1 MSAELGNDVGG
12 GAAGPRHPG
21 RLMRAVVM
29 QDGKLR
35 VDELPEP
42 VPGPGEVLVD
52 VLACGICGSD
62 LHCAAHGP
70 AFNAALKGAVGAE
83 LLDLSHPIVFGHEFV
98 GRVVSYGPGTQA
110 RIPVGRRVV
119 SMPML
124 LHAQPVLLGFAGPEA
139 PGGYAERM
147 LLSEPLLIEVP
158 DHVPTDVAALT
169 EPLAVA
175 YRSVARADLGGDDV
189 PLVVGCG
196 PIGLAVI
203 AVLKMT
209 GISPIV
215 ACDFSSERRAIAQR
229 LGADILIDPA
239 EASPSEALMAAAAT
253 DAPARMAAPTALLGQ
268 LRIRPTVTFEC
279 VGAPG
284 LIQQLIS
291 GVPAGSRIVVAGISF
306 GTDHFEPAQ
315 AVLKELDIRFS
326 LYYTSEQFAE
336 TFTRLAAGDFE
347 VAALLTD
354 TVGLDGVAD
363 AFARLSTSP
372 HDAKI
377 LLDPTRRAR

>member
-1 MSAELGNDVGG
+1 
-12 GAAGPRHPG
+12 
-21 RLMRAVVM
+21 MRAVMM

-35 VDELPEP
+35 VDEVPEP
-42 VPGPGEVLVD
+42 VAGRGEVLVD

-62 LHCAAHGP
+62 LHCAAQGP
-70 AFNAALKGAVGAE
+70 AFNAAVKGAVGSE
-83 LLDLSHPIVFGHEFV
+83 LLDLSRPIVLGHEFV

-124 LHAQPVLLGFAGPEA
+124 LRAQPVLLGFAGPDA
-139 PGGYAERM
+139 PGAYAERM

-175 YRSVARADLGGDDV
+175 YRTVARADLGGDEV

-209 GISPIV
+209 GVGPIV
-215 ACDFSSERRAIAQR
+215 ASDLSAERRAIAQR
-229 LGADILIDPA
+229 LGVDVVVDPA
-239 EASPSEALMAAAAT
+239 NASPYEALMAAAGT
-253 DAPARMAAPTALLGQ
+253 DASARMAAATAVVGQ
-268 LRIRPTVTFEC
+268 LPIRPTVAFEC

-284 LIQQLIS
+284 LIQQLIY
-291 GVPAGSRIVVAGISF
+291 GVPAGSRIVVAGISI
-306 GTDHFEPAQ
+306 GADHFEPAQ

-326 LYYTSEQFAE
+326 LYYTPEQFAE
-336 TFTRLAAGDFE
+336 TFTHLAAGDFD

-354 TVGLDGVAD
+354 TVGLDDVRD
-363 AFARLSTSP
+363 AFARLGTSA

-377 LLDPTRRAR
+377 LLDPTRSASRTPKGKTAGSPAATHQ

>member
-1 MSAELGNDVGG
+1 
-12 GAAGPRHPG
+12 
-21 RLMRAVVM
+21 MRAVVM

-35 VDELPEP
+35 LDELPEP
-42 VPGPGEVLVD
+42 VPGPGEVLVQ

-83 LLDLSHPIVFGHEFV
+83 LLDLSRPIVFGHEFV
-98 GRVVSYGPGTQA
+98 GRVLSYGPGTQG

-124 LHAQPVLLGFAGPEA
+124 LRTPPVLLGFAGPEA

-158 DHVPTDVAALT
+158 DHLPTEVAALT

-189 PLVVGCG
+189 ALVVGCG

-203 AVLKMT
+203 AVLKMRRV
-209 GISPIV
+209 GPIV
-215 ACDFSSERRAIAQR
+215 ASDFSAERRALAQR
-229 LGADILIDPA
+229 LGADIVVDPVA
-239 EASPSEALMAAAAT
+239 ASPYEALAAAAAT
-253 DAPARMAAPTALLGQ
+253 DTPTRMAAKTAVAGQ
-268 LRIRPTVTFEC
+268 LSIRPTVAFEC

-284 LIQQLIS
+284 LIQQLIG
-291 GVPAGSRIVVAGISF
+291 GVPAGSRIVVAGINI
-306 GTDHFEPAQ
+306 GADHFQPAQ

-326 LYYTSEQFAE
+326 LYYTPEQFAQ
-336 TFTRLAAGDFE
+336 TFTHLAAGDLD

-354 TVGLDGVAD
+354 TIGLDGIAD
-363 AFARLSTSP
+363 AFTRLSNSP

-377 LLDPTRRAR
+377 LLDPTRGANRTPMGGRQARCPS

>member
-1 MSAELGNDVGG
+1 
-12 GAAGPRHPG
+12 
-21 RLMRAVVM
+21 MRAVLM

-62 LHCAAHGP
+62 LHCATHGP
-70 AFNAALKGAVGAE
+70 AFNAALRGAVGAE
-83 LLDLSHPIVFGHEFV
+83 LLDLSHPIVFGHEVV
-98 GRVVSYGPGTQA
+98 GRIVSYGPDTDV

-124 LHAQPVLLGFAGPEA
+124 VRAEPVLLGFAGPQT

-158 DHVPTDVAALT
+158 DHLPTDVAALT

-175 YRSVARADLGGDDV
+175 FRTVARADLGGDDV
-189 PLVVGCG
+189 ALVVGCG

-203 AVLKMT
+203 AVLKMI
-209 GISPIV
+209 GVSPIV
-215 ACDFSSERRAIAQR
+215 ASDLSAERRAIAQH
-229 LGADILIDPA
+229 LGADVVVDPA
-239 EASPSEALMAAAAT
+239 NASPYDALMAAAAT
-253 DAPARMAAPTALLGQ
+253 DTPARMAAATAVIGQ
-268 LRIRPTVTFEC
+268 LPIRPTVVFEC

-284 LIQQLIS
+284 LIQQLIG
-291 GVPAGSRIVVAGISF
+291 GVPAGSRIVVAGINV
-306 GTDHFEPAQ
+306 GADRFEPAQ

-326 LYYTSEQFAE
+326 LYYTAEQFSE
-336 TFTRLAAGDFE
+336 TFTHLAAGDFD
-347 VAALLTD
+347 VAAMLTA
-354 TVGLDGVAD
+354 TVGFEDVAD
-363 AFARLSTSP
+363 VFERLGTSAR
-372 HDAKI
+372 DGKI
-377 LLDPTRRAR
+377 LLDPSR